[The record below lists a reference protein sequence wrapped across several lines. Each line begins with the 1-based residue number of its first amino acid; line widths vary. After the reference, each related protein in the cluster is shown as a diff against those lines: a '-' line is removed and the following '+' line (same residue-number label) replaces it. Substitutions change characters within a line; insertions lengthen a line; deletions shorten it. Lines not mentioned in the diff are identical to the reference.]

1 MPTYPLAYRIEDFLR
16 RHIAW
21 ADSVLSELDGAPED
35 SAEALESRVLQQ
47 ELRQKEARDFARE
60 YNGLSAEW
68 QSDQDTTDE
77 ERARIRVQSERAQNL
92 MITLQSRFDAAQQ
105 DACQHAAQLRQEVN
119 DLRRGGRSVT
129 IYQTDTLI
137 APEFVD
143 KKA

>member
-16 RHIAW
+16 RQIAW
-21 ADSVLSELDGAPED
+21 ADRVLSELDDAAEK

-60 YNGLSAEW
+60 YNGLSVEW
-68 QSDQDTTDE
+68 QRDQDTTAE

-92 MITLQSRFDAAQQ
+92 MSTLQSRFDAAQQ
-105 DACQHAAQLRQEVN
+105 DASQHAAQLRNEVN